1 MFFVDTSNGSY
12 RTRRCVI
19 AIGILDKPNKPD
31 YPIPFTLKGR
41 VHFDITSVEIKNQD
55 CLVVGG
61 GDTAAEYCQYLVQQ
75 GNGVTLSYRR
85 TEFSRLNRVNHESLM
100 AMEERRQVQI
110 LRGSNI
116 SKLSDEEGR
125 PRVSFLETE
134 LPARVFDHI
143 IYSLGGTTPTNFLK
157 ITVNRSV
164 VLSPPALVMLA
175 ALAR

>member
-1 MFFVDTSNGSY
+1 VQTIRPVADGSFFVDTSNGSY

-31 YPIPFTLKGR
+31 YPVPFTLKGC

-100 AMEERRQVQI
+100 AMEGRRQV
-110 LRGSNI
+110 
-116 SKLSDEEGR
+116 
-125 PRVSFLETE
+125 
-134 LPARVFDHI
+134 
-143 IYSLGGTTPTNFLK
+143 
-157 ITVNRSV
+157 
-164 VLSPPALVMLA
+164 
-175 ALAR
+175 